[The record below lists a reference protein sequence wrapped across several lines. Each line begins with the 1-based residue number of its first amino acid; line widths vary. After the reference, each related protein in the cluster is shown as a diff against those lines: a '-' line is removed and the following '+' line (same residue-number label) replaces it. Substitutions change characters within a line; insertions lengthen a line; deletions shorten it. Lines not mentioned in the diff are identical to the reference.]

1 MELDFDGLESRVAYR
16 YMASTIAPR
25 PVAWV
30 SSLSKEGV
38 ANLAPFSFFQMI
50 TDVPPTLMFCPLV
63 QNNGSSKDSV
73 ANILATGE
81 FVVNLVSHNQ
91 IDLMN
96 ATSFSYPP
104 DVSEFDVCHVPSEAS
119 RKVTPRRVQ
128 GAPVAFECRLAKQM
142 PYPEHQPSCYVV
154 FGEVVYGHFDDAI
167 LNEKGYVDPVRL
179 NLVSRMGGDWYGR
192 TASADNFELAR
203 PRGWDQPAT

>member
-1 MELDFDGLESRVAYR
+1 LELDFDGLEARVAYR
-16 YMASTIAPR
+16 WMGSTIAPR

-30 SSLSKEGV
+30 SSLSKDGV

-63 QNNGSSKDSV
+63 QSGGASKDSV
-73 ANILATGE
+73 ANIEATGE
-81 FVVNLVSHNQ
+81 FVVNLVSFDQ

-104 DVSEFDVCHVPSEAS
+104 DVSEFDVCQVPSLAS
-119 RKVTPRRVQ
+119 KKVRPRRVD
-128 GAPVAFECRLAKQM
+128 GAPVAFECRLAKLM
-142 PYPEHQPSCYVV
+142 PYPEHKPSCYVV
-154 FGEVVYGHFDDAI
+154 FGEVVYGHFAETI

-192 TASADNFELAR
+192 TASSDNFELQR
-203 PRGWDQPAT
+203 PRGWNQPAK